1 MTAPTGRI
9 ALARRFRFQWEP
21 AQKAHVLLFP
31 EGMIALNDSA
41 AAILTLCDGT
51 RDAAA
56 LVADLEQQ
64 FPGAKLASEVASFL
78 EIAHGRGWIIGT

>member
-1 MTAPTGRI
+1 MPAPAGRI
-9 ALARRFRFQWEP
+9 ALARRYRFQWEP
-21 AQKAHVLLFP
+21 AQNAHVLLFP

-56 LVADLEQQ
+56 LVADLERQ
-64 FPGAKLASEVASFL
+64 FPGARLADEVASFL
-78 EIAHGRGWIIGT
+78 EIAHGRGWIIGA

>member
-1 MTAPTGRI
+1 MAAPTGRI

-21 AQKAHVLLFP
+21 AQNAHVLLFP

-41 AAILTLCDGT
+41 AAILKLCDGT

-56 LVADLEQQ
+56 LVTDLEQQ
-64 FPGAKLASEVASFL
+64 FPGAKLATEVASFL
-78 EIAHGRGWIIGT
+78 EIAHGRGWIIGA

>member
-1 MTAPTGRI
+1 MATIAGNI

-41 AAILTLCDGT
+41 AAILKLCDGT
-51 RDAAA
+51 RAAA
-56 LVADLEQQ
+56 AIVAELERQ
-64 FPGAKLASEVASFL
+64 FPGASLSAEVDAFL
-78 EIAHGRGWIIGT
+78 EVAHGRGWIIGA